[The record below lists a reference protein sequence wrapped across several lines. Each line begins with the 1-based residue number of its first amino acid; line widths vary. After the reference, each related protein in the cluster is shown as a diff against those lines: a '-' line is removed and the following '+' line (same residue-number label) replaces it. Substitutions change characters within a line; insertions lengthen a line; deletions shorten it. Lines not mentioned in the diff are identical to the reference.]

1 MEKWLLREKEFK
13 ANTAMAYEGLFTL
26 GSGYLHTRG
35 SLEENVGNEPQNI
48 TNPRPA
54 FANASA
60 FKHGGVQ
67 KTKWGTY
74 VPGVFAHHPHLNE
87 NMVNLPYFLGI
98 EPTVA
103 GEKLDLLQSSVSNY
117 ERTLNMKTASL
128 ERSLIW
134 HTKGGDV
141 NVKFERFISG
151 SRSQLSVQR
160 ATFAAIDKN
169 VKISIKSG
177 IDADVRTN
185 GCDHFTSTKIEQLSE
200 NAVKSTVTT
209 NENPYYDSDN
219 KITNISGGD
228 TICTVAEVM
237 ANCQK
242 RTQITQIDTNSHKKI
257 SLCEQQF
264 TDNQQN
270 KNFKLSEVNICV
282 DSCDL
287 CNLCSDAASLWNYT
301 GEKRCGFF
309 SADFEIPAG
318 ETLVIEKRAA
328 VSTSRDAINRVSTKP
343 TAEQVLAETKSLTY
357 EQLFDEHKKYWEERW
372 AKSDVVIESND
383 KNDYSQVALR
393 SSLFHLLRCHV
404 TGDPR
409 VAIDAKGTAGDIYYG
424 RFFWD
429 TEIYLVPFFL
439 YTDPERAKTLVDFRV
454 ETLEGAKRNAK
465 KGGYKGARFPWES
478 DAQAN
483 DCCPPGNW
491 QYRDH
496 EIHITADVVYAF
508 AHYAANTSEDYL
520 KNPKTAETIVE
531 TARFWLDRV
540 DWENP
545 SPFGDSPL
553 KKGENNGIPH
563 LLGVMGPDEYTAL
576 TSDNA
581 YTNYMV
587 KFALNLAAKYGKFGG
602 ATDEEIA
609 QFKDVAEKLPILRD
623 ENGVILQ
630 CKEFDSFADPQFNK
644 LWKGYA
650 EGKKQGHYAQYVP
663 QERLYRTKCLKQAD
677 VLMLMFLF
685 FNEYTIE
692 EIQKTWD
699 KYVPFTTHDSSLSL
713 GAHAMLANRIG
724 KEDEAWAMFQKCMG
738 NDLDVEHEG
747 AAEGIHI
754 AGSGM
759 NWQMVVFGAAGILN
773 ALQSD
778 IFTMQPHLPKQWDRV
793 SFPFVWKG
801 QQLYISL
808 EKNRV
813 SIENRSDKAIEVVVS
828 GEKRVVES
836 GAMEVF

>member
-1 MEKWLLREKEFK
+1 MENWLLKETEFK
-13 ANTAMAYEGLFTL
+13 VNTAMAYEGLFTL

-35 SLEENVGNEPQNI
+35 SLEENVGSDPQNI

-74 VPGVFAHHPHLNE
+74 VPGVFAHHPNLNE

-103 GEKLDLLQSSVSNY
+103 GGKLDMLQSSTSAY
-117 ERTLNMKTASL
+117 ERSLNMKTASL

-134 HTKGGDV
+134 HTKEGDV
-141 NVKFERFISG
+141 KVKFERFISG
-151 SRSQLSVQR
+151 KRSQLSVQR
-160 ATFAAIDKN
+160 ATFTAVDKEI
-169 VKISIKSG
+169 KLSIKTG
-177 IDADVRTN
+177 LDADVRTN
-185 GCDHFTSTKIEQLSE
+185 LCDHFTFTKIEHTE
-200 NAVKSTVTT
+200 NTVKSTVTT
-209 NENPYYDSDN
+209 NENPYYDKDN

-228 TICTVAEVM
+228 TITTVVQVA
-237 ANCQK
+237 ANGK
-242 RTQITQIDTNSHKKI
+242 
-257 SLCEQQF
+257 
-264 TDNQQN
+264 
-270 KNFKLSEVNICV
+270 
-282 DSCDL
+282 
-287 CNLCSDAASLWNYT
+287 AWNYD
-301 GEKRCGFF
+301 GEKRRGFF
-309 SADFEIPAG
+309 NADFVIPAG
-318 ETLVIEKRAA
+318 QSVVIEKRAA
-328 VSTSRDAINRVSTKP
+328 VSTSRDLAEHKP
-343 TAEQVLAETKSLTY
+343 AEQVLADAKGLTY
-357 EQLFDEHKKYWEERW
+357 EQLFAEHTAYWAERW
-372 AKSDVVIESND
+372 EKSDVIIESND
-383 KNDYSQVALR
+383 KTDESQVALR

-404 TGDPR
+404 TNDPR

-454 ETLEGAKRNAK
+454 NTLDGAKRNAAR
-465 KGGYKGARFPWES
+465 GGYKGARFPWES

-496 EIHITADVVYAF
+496 EVHVTADIIYAF

-520 KNPKTAETIVE
+520 KSPKVAETIVE
-531 TARFWLDRV
+531 TSRFWLQRV
-540 DWENP
+540 DWE
-545 SPFGDSPL
+545 D
-553 KKGENNGIPH
+553 GIPH

-581 YTNYMV
+581 YTNFMV
-587 KFALNLAAKYGKFGG
+587 SFSLKLAAKYGKFGG
-602 ATDEEIA
+602 ATDEEIK
-609 QFKDVAEKLPILRD
+609 QFAEVAEKLPILRD
-623 ENGVILQ
+623 KDGIILQ
-630 CKEFDSFADPQFNK
+630 CKEFDDFADPQFDK

-650 EGKKQGHYAQYVP
+650 EGKPEGHYAQYVP

-685 FNEYTIE
+685 FNDYTQE

-724 KEDEAWAMFQKCMG
+724 KEDIAWDMFQKCMG
-738 NDLDVEHEG
+738 NDLAVEHEG

-773 ALQSD
+773 ALQSET
-778 IFTMQPHLPKQWDRV
+778 FTMVPHLPKQWDKV

-801 QQLYISL
+801 QSLYITL
-808 EKNRV
+808 EKGKAI
-813 SIENRSDKAIEVVVS
+813 IENKSNASIDVVVS
-828 GEKRVVES
+828 GKKSAIAAGKAETF
-836 GAMEVF
+836 AI

>member
-1 MEKWLLREKEFK
+1 MKNWILKEKEFK

-35 SLEENVGNEPQNI
+35 SLEENAGNEPQNI

-103 GEKLDLLQSSVSNY
+103 GGKLDMLQSSTSAY
-117 ERTLNMKTASL
+117 ERSLNMKTASL

-134 HTKGGDV
+134 HTKDGDV
-141 NVKFERFISG
+141 KVKFERFISG
-151 SRSQLSVQR
+151 NRSQLSVQR
-160 ATFAAIDKN
+160 ATFTAVNKEIKL
-169 VKISIKSG
+169 SIKSG

-185 GCDHFTSTKIEQLSE
+185 LCDHFTYTKIEHTE
-200 NAVKSTVTT
+200 DTVKSTVTT
-209 NENPYYDSDN
+209 NENPYYDKDN

-228 TICTVAEVM
+228 TITTIA
-237 ANCQK
+237 
-242 RTQITQIDTNSHKKI
+242 QISAKNTN
-257 SLCEQQF
+257 
-264 TDNQQN
+264 
-270 KNFKLSEVNICV
+270 
-282 DSCDL
+282 
-287 CNLCSDAASLWNYT
+287 WNYD
-301 GEKRCGFF
+301 GEKRRGFF
-309 SADFEIPAG
+309 TTDFVIPTG
-318 ETLVIEKRAA
+318 GSVVIEKRAA
-328 VSTSRDAINRVSTKP
+328 VSTSRDLAAQKP
-343 TAEQVLAETKSLTY
+343 AEQVLADAKGLTY
-357 EQLFDEHKKYWEERW
+357 EQLFDEHKKYWAERW
-372 AKSDVVIESND
+372 EKSDVVIESND
-383 KNDYSQVALR
+383 ASDQSQVALR

-454 ETLEGAKRNAK
+454 ETLEGAKRNAARS
-465 KGGYKGARFPWES
+465 GYKGARFPWES

-540 DWENP
+540 DWEN
-545 SPFGDSPL
+545 GV
-553 KKGENNGIPH
+553 PH

-576 TSDNA
+576 TTDNA

-587 KFALNLAAKYGKFGG
+587 KFALNLAVKYGKLGG
-602 ATDEEIA
+602 ATDEELK
-609 QFKDVAEKLPILRD
+609 QFAEVAEKLPILRD
-623 ENGVILQ
+623 KDGIISQ
-630 CKEFDSFADPQFNK
+630 CKEFDDFADPQFAK

-650 EGKKQGHYAQYVP
+650 EGKREGHYAQYVP

-685 FNEYTIE
+685 FNEYTKD
-692 EIQKTWD
+692 EILKTWD
-699 KYVPFTTHDSSLSL
+699 KYAPFTTHDSSLSL

-738 NDLDVEHEG
+738 NDLAVEHEG

-778 IFTMQPHLPKQWDRV
+778 IFTMQPHLPKQWDKV

-801 QQLYISL
+801 QKLYITL
-808 EKNRV
+808 EKGKV
-813 SIENRSDKAIEVVVS
+813 SIENKSGKAIDVLVVGKKATVAAGNTEIFS
-828 GEKRVVES
+828 I
-836 GAMEVF
+836 

>member
-1 MEKWLLREKEFK
+1 MEKWTLKETSFR
-13 ANTAMAYEGLFTL
+13 AETAMAYEGLFTL

-35 SLEENVGNEPQNI
+35 SFEENVGNEPQNI

-67 KTKWGTY
+67 KTKWGAY

-87 NMVNLPYFLGI
+87 ELVNLPCFLSI
-98 EPTVA
+98 EPTAA
-103 GEKLDLLQSSVSNY
+103 GEKLDLLTSKISDY
-117 ERTLNMKTASL
+117 ERVLNMKTASL
-128 ERSLIW
+128 SRNLTW
-134 HTKGGDV
+134 HTKEGDV
-141 NVKFERFISG
+141 KVKFERFVSG
-151 SRSQLSVQR
+151 ARPHLSVQR
-160 ATFAAIDKN
+160 AEFT
-169 VKISIKSG
+169 VVRTLHPTPLQISIKSG

-185 GCDHFTSTKIEQLSE
+185 GCDHFVAAKIENISE
-200 NAVKSTVTT
+200 NRVKSTVTT
-209 NENPYYDSDN
+209 NETPYFDKDN
-219 KITNISGGD
+219 KITNTSGGD
-228 TICTVAEVM
+228 TIYTVAEVI
-237 ANCQK
+237 AVGAERALPLQY
-242 RTQITQIDTNSHKKI
+242 
-257 SLCEQQF
+257 QQETRRGYF
-264 TDNQQN
+264 T
-270 KNFKLSEVNICV
+270 
-282 DSCDL
+282 
-287 CNLCSDAASLWNYT
+287 
-301 GEKRCGFF
+301 
-309 SADFEIPAG
+309 ADFELNAG

-328 VSTSRDAINRVSTKP
+328 VTTSRDLHLTSMGRQEVP
-343 TAEQVLAETKSLTY
+343 TEGDLVGCERILDEAKNFTF
-357 EQLFDEHKKYWEERW
+357 EQLFSEHKTCWEKRW
-372 AKSDVVIESND
+372 EISDVVIESND
-383 KNDYSQVALR
+383 KNDNSQEALR

-439 YTDPERAKTLVDFRV
+439 YTDPERAKTLVDFRIQ
-454 ETLEGAKRNAK
+454 TLAGAKRNAER
-465 KGGYKGARFPWES
+465 GGYKGARFPWES
-478 DAQAN
+478 DAQGN

-508 AHYAANTSEDYL
+508 AHYAANTGSDYL
-520 KNPKTAETIVE
+520 KNEAAETIVE

-540 DWENP
+540 DYDEN
-545 SPFGDSPL
+545 
-553 KKGENNGIPH
+553 EIPH
-563 LLGVMGPDEYTAL
+563 LLGIMGPDEYTAL

-581 YTNYMV
+581 YTNFMV
-587 KFALNLAAKYGKFGG
+587 AFALKLAAEYGKFGG
-602 ATDEEIA
+602 ATDDEIA
-609 QFKDVAEKLPILRD
+609 QFKDVADRMPIYVNKD
-623 ENGVILQ
+623 GIILQ
-630 CKEFDSFADPQFNK
+630 CQEFEHFADPQFAK

-650 EGKKQGHYAQYVP
+650 EGKPVGHYAQYVP

-685 FNEYTIE
+685 FNDYTKE
-692 EIQKTWD
+692 EILATWD
-699 KYVPFTTHDSSLSL
+699 YYAPYTTHDSSLSL

-754 AGSGM
+754 AGCGM

-778 IFTMQPHLPKQWDRV
+778 IFTLNPHLPKQWKKV

-801 QQLYISL
+801 QSLYISL
-808 EKNRV
+808 EHGKV
-813 SIENRSDKAIEVVVS
+813 SIENKSDKPIEVVVVDKKTTIEA
-828 GEKRVVES
+828 GKILL
-836 GAMEVF
+836 M

>member
-1 MEKWLLREKEFK
+1 MENWILKETEFK

-74 VPGVFAHHPHLNE
+74 IPGVFAHHPHLNE

-103 GEKLDLLQSSVSNY
+103 GEKLDLLQSSTSVY

-128 ERSLIW
+128 ERSFVW
-134 HTKGGDV
+134 HTKEGDV
-141 NVKFERFISG
+141 EVEFERFISG
-151 SRSQLSVQR
+151 KRSQLSVQR
-160 ATFAAIDKN
+160 ATFIPVDKN
-169 VKISIKSG
+169 IKISIKSG

-185 GCDHFTSTKIEQLSE
+185 GCDHFTITKIEQLSE
-200 NAVKSTVTT
+200 NAVKSTVST
-209 NENPYYDSDN
+209 NENPYYDSEN

-228 TICTVAEVM
+228 TIYTVA
-237 ANCQK
+237 N
-242 RTQITQIDTNSHKKI
+242 ITG
-257 SLCEQQF
+257 F
-264 TDNQQN
+264 
-270 KNFKLSEVNICV
+270 KNLLRLENG
-282 DSCDL
+282 
-287 CNLCSDAASLWNYT
+287 LWNYC
-301 GEKRCGFF
+301 GEERQGFF
-309 SADFEIPAG
+309 TCDFEISQG

-328 VSTSRDAINRVSTKP
+328 VSTSRDLVEQKS
-343 TAEQVLAETKSLTY
+343 AEQVLTDAKSLSY
-357 EQLFDEHKKYWEERW
+357 DQLFDEHKKYWAERW
-372 AKSDVVIESND
+372 EKSDVVIESND
-383 KNDYSQVALR
+383 KNDESQVALR

-404 TGDPR
+404 TNDPR

-454 ETLEGAKRNAK
+454 ETLEGAKRNAAR
-465 KGGYKGARFPWES
+465 GGYKGARFPWES

-508 AHYAANTSEDYL
+508 AHYAANTGEDYL

-540 DWENP
+540 DWEN
-545 SPFGDSPL
+545 DT
-553 KKGENNGIPH
+553 PH

-587 KFALNLAAKYGKFGG
+587 KFALNLAVKYGKFGG

-609 QFKDVAEKLPILRD
+609 HFKYVAEKLPILRD
-623 ENGVILQ
+623 KDGIILQ
-630 CKEFDSFADPQFNK
+630 CKEFDDFADPQFNK

-650 EGKKQGHYAQYVP
+650 EGRREGHYAQYVP

-685 FNEYTIE
+685 FNEYTQE

-738 NDLDVEHEG
+738 NDLAVEHEG

-778 IFTMQPHLPKQWDRV
+778 IFTMYPHLPKQWNKV

-801 QQLYISL
+801 QQLYILL
-808 EKNRV
+808 EKNKIV
-813 SIENRSDKAIEVVVS
+813 IENRSNKAIEVVVS
-828 GEKRVVES
+828 DEKRVVES
-836 GAMEVF
+836 GKIAIF

>member
-1 MEKWLLREKEFK
+1 MENYILKESEFK
-13 ANTAMAYEGLFTL
+13 ATTAMAYEGLFTL
-26 GSGYLHTRG
+26 GSGYLHTRA

-74 VPGVFAHHPHLNE
+74 VPGVFAHHPNLNE
-87 NMVNLPYFLGI
+87 ELVNLPYFLGI

-103 GEKLDLLQSSVSNY
+103 GGKLDLLQSSISAY
-117 ERTLNMKTASL
+117 ERSLNMKTASL
-128 ERSLIW
+128 ERSLVW
-134 HTKGGDV
+134 HTKDGDV
-141 NVKFERFISG
+141 KVKFERFISG
-151 SRSQLSVQR
+151 ARAQLSVQR
-160 ATFAAIDKN
+160 ASFTAVDKDL
-169 VKISIKSG
+169 KISIKSG

-185 GCDHFTSTKIEQLSE
+185 GCDHFTFTKVEQLSE

-209 NENPYYDSDN
+209 NENPYYGNDN
-219 KITNISGGD
+219 KISNISGGD
-228 TICTVAEVM
+228 TV
-237 ANCQK
+237 
-242 RTQITQIDTNSHKKI
+242 
-257 SLCEQQF
+257 
-264 TDNQQN
+264 
-270 KNFKLSEVNICV
+270 
-282 DSCDL
+282 
-287 CNLCSDAASLWNYT
+287 YT
-301 GEKRCGFF
+301 TAQLLADGAKWSYDGEKRRGFF
-309 SADFEIPAG
+309 TADFDIPAG
-318 ETLVIEKRAA
+318 KSVVIEKRVA
-328 VSTSRDAINRVSTKP
+328 VSTSRDLVQKHGW
-343 TAEQVLAETKSLTY
+343 EVLKDAKSFSY
-357 EQLFDEHKKYWEERW
+357 EQLFEEHKKYWEKRW
-372 AKSDVVIESND
+372 EKSDVVIESND
-383 KNDYSQVALR
+383 KSDESQVALR

-454 ETLEGAKRNAK
+454 ETLAGAKRNAER
-465 KGGYKGARFPWES
+465 GGYKGARFPWES
-478 DAQAN
+478 DAQGN

-531 TARFWLDRV
+531 TARFWVDRV
-540 DWENP
+540 DWA
-545 SPFGDSPL
+545 D
-553 KKGENNGIPH
+553 GIPH

-581 YTNYMV
+581 YTNFMV
-587 KFALNLAAKYGKFGG
+587 KFALNLAVKYGKCGG
-602 ATDEEIA
+602 ASDEEIK
-609 QFKDVAEKLPILRD
+609 QFAEVAEKLPILRD
-623 ENGVILQ
+623 ENGIILQ
-630 CKEFDSFADPQFNK
+630 CKEFDDFADPQFNK

-650 EGKKQGHYAQYVP
+650 DGKKQGHYAQYVP

-685 FNEYTIE
+685 FNDYTKE
-692 EIQKTWD
+692 EILAAWN

-738 NDLDVEHEG
+738 NDLAVEHEG

-778 IFTMQPHLPKQWDRV
+778 IFTMQPHLPKQWDKV

-801 QQLYISL
+801 QSLYITL
-808 EKNRV
+808 EKSKAN
-813 SIENRSDKAIEVVVS
+813 IENKSNESIDVVVA
-828 GEKRVVES
+828 GKKATIAA
-836 GAMEVF
+836 GAKETFAV

>member
-1 MEKWLLREKEFK
+1 MDKQWILKESEFK
-13 ANTAMAYEGLFTL
+13 VNTAMAYEGLFTL

-74 VPGVFAHHPHLNE
+74 VPGVFAHHPNLNE
-87 NMVNLPYFLGI
+87 ELVNLPYFLGI

-103 GEKLDLLQSSVSNY
+103 GEKLDLLQSATSAY
-117 ERTLNMKTASL
+117 ERILNMKTASL
-128 ERSLIW
+128 ERSLTW
-134 HTKGGDV
+134 HTREGDV
-141 NVKFERFISG
+141 KVKFERFISG
-151 SRSQLSVQR
+151 KRSQLSVQR
-160 ATFAAIDKN
+160 ATFTAVNKN
-169 VKISIKSG
+169 IKLSIKSG

-185 GCDHFTSTKIEQLSE
+185 GCDHFTFTKVEQLS
-200 NAVKSTVTT
+200 ADTVKSTVTT
-209 NENPYYDSDN
+209 NENPYYDKN
-219 KITNISGGD
+219 NNITNISGGD
-228 TICTVAEVM
+228 TIYTVSQLSA
-237 ANCQK
+237 A
-242 RTQITQIDTNSHKKI
+242 DTK
-257 SLCEQQF
+257 
-264 TDNQQN
+264 
-270 KNFKLSEVNICV
+270 
-282 DSCDL
+282 
-287 CNLCSDAASLWNYT
+287 WNYD
-301 GEKRCGFF
+301 GEKRRGFF
-309 SADFEIPAG
+309 SAEFVIPDG
-318 ETLVIEKRAA
+318 KTIVIEKRTA
-328 VSTSRDAINRVSTKP
+328 VSTSRDLAAQKP
-343 TAEQVLAETKSLTY
+343 AEKVLAEAKSFTF
-357 EQLFDEHKKYWEERW
+357 EQLFEEHKAYWAERW
-372 AKSDVVIESND
+372 EKSDVVIESND
-383 KNDYSQVALR
+383 KNDDSQRALR

-454 ETLEGAKRNAK
+454 NTLDGAKRNAER
-465 KGGYKGARFPWES
+465 GGYKGARFPWES
-478 DAQAN
+478 DAQGN

-520 KNPKTAETIVE
+520 KDKKTAETIVE

-540 DWENP
+540 DWEN
-545 SPFGDSPL
+545 GV
-553 KKGENNGIPH
+553 PH
-563 LLGVMGPDEYTAL
+563 LLGVMGPDEYTVL

-581 YTNYMV
+581 YTNHMV
-587 KFALNLAAKYGKFGG
+587 SYALKLAAKYGKFGG
-602 ATDEEIA
+602 ASDEEIK
-609 QFKDVAEKLPILRD
+609 QFADVAKKLPILRNKD
-623 ENGVILQ
+623 GIIMQ

-650 EGKKQGHYAQYVP
+650 QGKKEGHYAQYVP

-685 FNEYTIE
+685 FNEYSKE
-692 EIQKTWD
+692 EILATWD
-699 KYVPFTTHDSSLSL
+699 YYVPFTTHDSSLSL
-713 GAHAMLANRIG
+713 GVHAMLANRIG
-724 KEDEAWAMFQKCMG
+724 KEEEAWTMFQKCMG

-759 NWQMVVFGAAGILN
+759 NWQMMVFGVAGILN

-778 IFTMQPHLPKQWDRV
+778 IFTIQPHLPKQWNKV

-801 QQLYISL
+801 QSLYITLQASKTSI
-808 EKNRV
+808 KNKSNS
-813 SIENRSDKAIEVVVS
+813 SIDVVVA
-828 GEKRVVES
+828 GKKATIAAGKEET
-836 GAMEVF
+836 FNY

>member
-1 MEKWLLREKEFK
+1 MENWILKETDFK
-13 ANTAMAYEGLFTL
+13 VNTAMAYEGLFTL

-35 SLEENVGNEPQNI
+35 SLEENVGTEPQNI

-74 VPGVFAHHPHLNE
+74 VPGVFAHHPNLNE

-103 GEKLDLLQSSVSNY
+103 GGKLDMLQSSVSNY
-117 ERTLNMKTASL
+117 ERSLNMKTASL

-134 HTKGGDV
+134 HTKEGDV
-141 NVKFERFISG
+141 KVKFERFISG
-151 SRSQLSVQR
+151 KRSQLSVQR
-160 ATFAAIDKN
+160 ATFTAIDKEI
-169 VKISIKSG
+169 KLSIKSG

-185 GCDHFTSTKIEQLSE
+185 LCDHFTFTKVEHTE
-200 NAVKSTVTT
+200 DTVKTTVTT
-209 NENPYYDSDN
+209 NENPYYDKNN

-228 TICTVAEVM
+228 TIVTVAQVS
-237 ANCQK
+237 ANGK
-242 RTQITQIDTNSHKKI
+242 T
-257 SLCEQQF
+257 
-264 TDNQQN
+264 
-270 KNFKLSEVNICV
+270 
-282 DSCDL
+282 
-287 CNLCSDAASLWNYT
+287 WNYD
-301 GEKRCGFF
+301 GEKRRGFF
-309 SADFEIPAG
+309 TADFIIPAG
-318 ETLVIEKRAA
+318 QSVVIEKRAA
-328 VSTSRDAINRVSTKP
+328 VSTSRDL
-343 TAEQVLAETKSLTY
+343 AEHKAADQVLADAKGLTY
-357 EQLFDEHKKYWEERW
+357 EQLFAEHVAYWAERW
-372 AKSDVVIESND
+372 EKSDVIIESND
-383 KNDYSQVALR
+383 KNDESQVALR

-404 TGDPR
+404 TNDPR

-454 ETLEGAKRNAK
+454 NTLDGAKRNAAR
-465 KGGYKGARFPWES
+465 GGYKGARFPWES
-478 DAQAN
+478 DAQGN

-496 EIHITADVVYAF
+496 EVHVTADIIYAF

-520 KNPKTAETIVE
+520 KNPKTAEVLVE
-531 TARFWLDRV
+531 TSRYWLERV
-540 DWENP
+540 DWED
-545 SPFGDSPL
+545 GV
-553 KKGENNGIPH
+553 PH

-576 TSDNA
+576 TTDNA
-581 YTNYMV
+581 YTNFMV
-587 KFALNLAAKYGKFGG
+587 SFSLKLAAKYGKFGG
-602 ATDEEIA
+602 ATDEEIK
-609 QFKDVAEKLPILRD
+609 QFVDVAAKLPILRD
-623 ENGVILQ
+623 ANGIILQ
-630 CKEFDSFADPQFNK
+630 HKEFDSFADPRFNE
-644 LWKGYA
+644 LWPGYK

-663 QERLYRTKCLKQAD
+663 QEHLYRTKCLKQAD

-685 FNEYTIE
+685 FNEYTKE

-724 KEDEAWAMFQKCMG
+724 KEEIAWDMFQKCMG
-738 NDLDVEHEG
+738 TDLAVEREG

-754 AGSGM
+754 AGNGM

-773 ALQSD
+773 ALQSET
-778 IFTMQPHLPKQWDRV
+778 FTMVPHLPKQWNKV

-801 QQLYISL
+801 QSLYITL
-808 EKNRV
+808 EQGKASV
-813 SIENRSDKAIEVVVS
+813 ENKSNANINVVVA
-828 GEKRVVES
+828 GKNATIAAGKAES
-836 GAMEVF
+836 FSI